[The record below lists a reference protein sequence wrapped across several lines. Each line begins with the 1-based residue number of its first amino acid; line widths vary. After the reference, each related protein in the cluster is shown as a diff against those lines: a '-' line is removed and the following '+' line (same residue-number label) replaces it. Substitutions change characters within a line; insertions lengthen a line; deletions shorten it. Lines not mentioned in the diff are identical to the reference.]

1 MAICHHTLFTIAD
14 LFYKRYYK
22 EYKRIASKQCRIR
35 GLFHIQNIAYYI
47 LCLYTAHI
55 NYRDFRNEKVN
66 EDDDDVVM
74 ISGLVSSSKCNRDK
88 SEVQVNRYSREGNK
102 QTYNKLYHI
111 SIIYR
116 FVLIDD

>member
-1 MAICHHTLFTIAD
+1 M
-14 LFYKRYYK
+14 
-22 EYKRIASKQCRIR
+22 E
-35 GLFHIQNIAYYI
+35 NITYNI

>member
-1 MAICHHTLFTIAD
+1 MEDIIH
-14 LFYKRYYK
+14 
-22 EYKRIASKQCRIR
+22 
-35 GLFHIQNIAYYI
+35 NI
-47 LCLYTAHI
+47 LCLHTAHI

-102 QTYNKLYHI
+102 
-111 SIIYR
+111 
-116 FVLIDD
+116 